1 MTKHFLSIKKIKKQ
15 ILSINNSIESY
26 FNKLKY
32 FKSNYKKILLSRDYR
47 VFLGFG
53 IVALLTLVYFLIPTF
68 YNKNYIKSEIK
79 NQILKNY
86 NIELNINEEIKYGL
100 LPKPHFYTKN
110 LSIIRNKKEIASTG
124 ILKVFIEI
132 DKFLSLN
139 KIYIKDLVF
148 YKSDF
153 NINYEDIPFFQA
165 LLKVEP
171 NENNIYFK
179 KSNLFFRNNN
189 DELLFI
195 NKVDDSKFYYDS
207 KNLKNIFFAKNEI
220 FNVPFKLTIKND
232 KFDKKFYTN
241 FISKKI
247 RLNIENETSYDDEIK
262 KGLLDILFV
271 NKTTALNYEIKN
283 ESLNYFSNNNS
294 YKGKIEFKPFY
305 FSAEFNYNGISFKDL
320 FNNDS
325 ILMDL
330 IESEIFNNKNL
341 NLDLVF
347 NIRDIINID
356 ELNNLVLK
364 IGVEQGNISPSD
376 SSIMWKDDLKI
387 QLTDSLIIF
396 DRDDT
401 YLTGNILIDIIDID
415 NFHKSFQVKKIN
427 RKKIKKI
434 EFDFN
439 YNLNKKKIT
448 FDNFQIDEN
457 KNSNVEKFINKINL
471 QEKIIFNKITFKNF
485 IGSFFAAYA
494 G

>member
-15 ILSINNSIESY
+15 IISINNSIESY

-32 FKSNYKKILLSRDYR
+32 FKSNYKKILLSKDYR
-47 VFLGFG
+47 VFLGIG

-68 YNKNYIKSEIK
+68 YDKNYIKSEIK

-86 NIELNINEEIKYGL
+86 NIQIKINEEIKYGL
-100 LPKPHFYTKN
+100 LPKPHFYSKKI
-110 LSIIRNKKEIASTG
+110 SIIKDKKEIGTTDV
-124 ILKVFIEI
+124 LKVFIKI
-132 DKFLSLN
+132 DKFLSFK
-139 KIYIKDLVF
+139 KIFLKDLVF
-148 YKSDF
+148 YKTDF
-153 NINYEDIPFFQA
+153 NINYDDIEFFQS

-171 NENNIYFK
+171 NENNISFK
-179 KSNLFFRNNN
+179 KSNLFFRNKN

-195 NKVDDSKFYYDS
+195 NKVDNSKFYYDA
-207 KNLKNIFFAKNEI
+207 KNLKNVLHARNEI
-220 FNVPFKLTIKND
+220 FNVPFKLIVKND
-232 KFDKKFYTN
+232 KFEKKFYTN

-247 RLNIENETSYDDEIK
+247 RLNVENETSYEDQIK

-271 NKTTALNYEIKN
+271 NKSTSLNYEIKKD
-283 ESLNYFSNNNS
+283 SLNYFSNNNS
-294 YKGKIEFKPFY
+294 YKGKIDFKPFY
-305 FSAEFNYNGISFKDL
+305 FSAEFNYNGISFKNL
-320 FNNDS
+320 FDTDS

-341 NLDLVF
+341 NLDLIF
-347 NIRDIINID
+347 NIKDIINID
-356 ELNNLVLK
+356 ELNNLVLR

-396 DRDDT
+396 DKEDT
-401 YLTGNILIDIIDID
+401 FLTGNILIDIIDID
-415 NFHKSFQVKKIN
+415 NFYKSFQVKKIN
-427 RKKIKKI
+427 RKKIKKV

-448 FDNFQIDEN
+448 FDNFLIDN
-457 KNSNVEKFINKINL
+457 TTNTNVEKFINKINL
-471 QEKIIFNKITFKNF
+471 KEKIIFNKITFKNF
-485 IGSFFAAYA
+485 IGNFFAAYT

>member
-1 MTKHFLSIKKIKKQ
+1 MSKHFLSIKKVKKQ
-15 ILSINNSIESY
+15 ILSINNSIESN

-32 FKSNYKKILLSRDYR
+32 FKSNYKKILLSKDYR
-47 VFLGFG
+47 VFFGFG

-68 YNKNYIKSEIK
+68 YNKNNIKIEIK

-86 NIELNINEEIKYGL
+86 NIELKINEEIKYGL

-110 LSIIRNKKEIASTG
+110 LSIIKGKKEIGTTD
-124 ILKVFIEI
+124 ILKVFIGI

-139 KIYIKDLVF
+139 KIFIKDLVF
-148 YKSDF
+148 YKTDF
-153 NINYEDIPFFQA
+153 NLNYNDTTFFQE

-171 NENNIYFK
+171 NENDIFFK
-179 KSNLFFRNNN
+179 KSNLFFRNKEN
-189 DELLFI
+189 ELLFI
-195 NKVDDSKFYYDS
+195 NKVDNSKFYYDS
-207 KNLKNIFFAKNEI
+207 KNLKNILYAKNEI

-247 RLNIENETSYDDEIK
+247 RLNIENETSYDNEIK

-271 NKTTALNYEIKN
+271 NKTTDLNYEIN
-283 ESLNYFSNNNS
+283 NDSLIYFSNNNS

-305 FSAEFNYNGISFKDL
+305 FSAEFNYNGISFKNL

-347 NIRDIINID
+347 NIKDIINID

-387 QLTDSLIIF
+387 LLTDSLIIF
-396 DRDDT
+396 DRNDT
-401 YLTGNILIDIIDID
+401 YITGNIIIDIIDID
-415 NFHKSFQVKKIN
+415 NFHKSFQVKKVN
-427 RKKIKKI
+427 RKKIKKV

-448 FDNFQIDEN
+448 LDNFQIDKN
-457 KNSNVEKFINKINL
+457 KNLNVEKFINKINL

-485 IGSFFAAYA
+485 ISSFFAAYA